1 MQNLREQPFTR
12 RSLILPIYFPAFL
25 LSVGGGILIPIF
37 PEYAKSFNPSYSL
50 MGLVLGMQGVGVLI
64 TDVPA
69 GILIERTGPQIVNV
83 NRSRCGGVI
92 NPRRRICPHCL

>member
-1 MQNLREQPFTR
+1 MQNLQEQPFTR

-50 MGLVLGMQGVGVLI
+50 MGLVLGIILFMQGVGVL
-64 TDVPA
+64 A
-69 GILIERTGPQIVNV
+69 EAEAAFLLM
-83 NRSRCGGVI
+83 
-92 NPRRRICPHCL
+92 CLRAS